1 MASTT
6 AITGGP
12 KPTALALRRGSPTV
26 RRYSAS
32 SKLKSIAKRWA
43 RCKVPLTGTRKRR
56 CGPSQQLP
64 AVSQRGPSTGGLST
78 TGGRRS
84 TLAQPLTSTI
94 SAGGA
99 PGNITVTVSRCAI
112 VAGSCSGPVKGRSNQ
127 TTPTVDGGSV
137 VAGSA
142 GLVSSDIAAERS
154 APARVAIA
162 WPPAPSSTSTVVTV
176 AGTGKALVS
185 SSS

>member
-6 AITGGP
+6 AITGWP

-43 RCKVPLTGTRKRR
+43 RCKVPLIGNSARR

-64 AVSQRGPSTGGLST
+64 AATQRGPSSGGLST

-84 TLAQPLTSTI
+84 TIAQPLTSTI
-94 SAGGA
+94 AAGGA
-99 PGNITVTVSRCAI
+99 SGSVTVSRCAI

-142 GLVSSDIAAERS
+142 GLVSSDIAAARS

-162 WPPAPSSTSTVVTV
+162 WPPAPSSTSTVATV
-176 AGTGKALVS
+176 AGSGTALVS

>member
-6 AITGGP
+6 AITGWP
-12 KPTALALRRGSPTV
+12 KPSVT
-26 RRYSAS
+26 RYSAS

-43 RCKVPLTGTRKRR
+43 RCKVPLIGNSARR

-64 AVSQRGPSTGGLST
+64 AATQRGPSSGGLST

-84 TLAQPLTSTI
+84 TIAPPLTSTI
-94 SAGGA
+94 AAGGA
-99 PGNITVTVSRCAI
+99 PGGITVTVSRCAI
-112 VAGSCSGPVKGRSNQ
+112 VAGSCSGSVKGRSNQ

-137 VAGSA
+137 VADSA

-176 AGTGKALVS
+176 AGSGTALVS